1 MSFVLDFIPV
11 RKITCM
17 VIGAALLFPA
27 AFRAPL
33 QAENA
38 RENTQRH
45 AVLDFDPPKTPPH
58 LIRHIVLDTP
68 APESTSADD
77 PRVERIVF
85 ESRAA
90 LTGADAGQVNEV
102 YVIIARP
109 AHPGPHPG
117 LLLLHGGKGHA
128 DERGA
133 MAWARKGY
141 LTITPDLPGIA
152 DPAKATHSRGPW
164 TGRPYA
170 DGRWLTQPGIAAST
184 IHQGVVAALDTFA
197 LLRAQSDVD
206 TAHIGVIGSSWGGYM
221 TTMICG
227 LLGGQIRAGFSN
239 YGCGFFEETMFN
251 RSLLRMAAKD
261 RQCWLDQLDA
271 GRRASGISAPFFI
284 AGATNDTFFYPP
296 AIERTLA
303 AITTPGVNRVYAPNA
318 HHKLPVP
325 GGVLATGGMAHMADA
340 WFAWH
345 LQGKGDAFPIVNIA
359 VPATSQTSP
368 TVATISFHV
377 KSPRPIT
384 AATLWHSPPPAKGD
398 VGGWPKRVWEKVSA
412 TETKPGAYIAALPA
426 NVVRQ
431 PDAAWFA
438 LVSDDRPV
446 SVASRMM
453 FSGKINGA
461 TETEGATVGRPTQ
474 NF

>member
-1 MSFVLDFIPV
+1 
-11 RKITCM
+11 
-17 VIGAALLFPA
+17 
-27 AFRAPL
+27 
-33 QAENA
+33 
-38 RENTQRH
+38 
-45 AVLDFDPPKTPPH
+45 
-58 LIRHIVLDTP
+58 
-68 APESTSADD
+68 
-77 PRVERIVF
+77 
-85 ESRAA
+85 
-90 LTGADAGQVNEV
+90 
-102 YVIIARP
+102 
-109 AHPGPHPG
+109 
-117 LLLLHGGKGHA
+117 
-128 DERGA
+128 
-133 MAWARKGY
+133 
-141 LTITPDLPGIA
+141 
-152 DPAKATHSRGPW
+152 
-164 TGRPYA
+164 
-170 DGRWLTQPGIAAST
+170 
-184 IHQGVVAALDTFA
+184 
-197 LLRAQSDVD
+197 
-206 TAHIGVIGSSWGGYM
+206 
-221 TTMICG
+221 
-227 LLGGQIRAGFSN
+227 
-239 YGCGFFEETMFN
+239 
-251 RSLLRMAAKD
+251 
-261 RQCWLDQLDA
+261 
-271 GRRASGISAPFFI
+271 
-284 AGATNDTFFYPP
+284 
-296 AIERTLA
+296 
-303 AITTPGVNRVYAPNA
+303 
-318 HHKLPVP
+318 
-325 GGVLATGGMAHMADA
+325 MADA